1 MPFGTTT
8 AAAAP
13 DAPPDSKPPS
23 AVVAHSPTQEFVE
36 TVGTQ
41 VIENQEELS
50 LFRAW
55 MLEQPGFG
63 GSGYVGSID
72 DLPNK
77 ATAIMWYGPSTT
89 VLDAII
95 KEGARRGIAVSVQP
109 RAHSLPQIGAAVDAI
124 WQQAASGGWAGFK
137 IGAIAAIGA
146 TDDGLTVYGTY
157 TSVPAERRAPQ
168 VRSLATTVMDIPVRV
183 VPDVNVSP
191 SLGRDTDFSPFY
203 AGGYMLSPS
212 ANGVCS
218 TGFAIR
224 LNNVNRIT
232 TARHCNANDYRARN
246 GTATYGTGLQN
257 SGNGGGRVLT
267 GAGAAFAFDGAF
279 NTQNFWKAVIGFQDL
294 AINNF
299 VCTDGG
305 NSGVHCNVRV
315 TNLAVSFNDGFGAF
329 NTIQGVQQ
337 TAGQIAVIQGDS
349 GGPVI
354 SLTNTGA
361 NQVRAAGMIQGLIGG
376 TTGAACG
383 PVFDGGGNLC
393 SATVLFSSMRVIV
406 NSIAGATLLT

>member
-1 MPFGTTT
+1 MQFGTT
-8 AAAAP
+8 AAAA
-13 DAPPDSKPPS
+13 APDSKPP
-23 AVVAHSPTQEFVE
+23 VTVDDPTTQEFVE
-36 TVGTQ
+36 TVGAQ
-41 VIENQEELS
+41 VIDNQEALTV
-50 LFRAW
+50 FRAW
-55 MLEQPGFG
+55 MIEQPGFA

-77 ATAIMWYGPSTT
+77 GTAIMWYGPRTT
-89 VLDAII
+89 LLDAIM

-109 RAHSLPQIGAAVDAI
+109 RAHSVPQINAAVDAI
-124 WQQAASGGWAGFK
+124 WQQAAVGDWAGFT

-157 TSVPAERRAPQ
+157 TSAPAEQRAPQ

-183 VPDVNVSP
+183 VPGVNVSP
-191 SLGRDTDFSPFY
+191 SLGRSTDFSPFF

-232 TARHCNANDYRARN
+232 TARHCDRNDYRARA
-246 GTATYGTGLQN
+246 GTATYGTGLLN

-267 GAGAAFAFDGAF
+267 GAGAARAFDGAF
-279 NTQNFWKAVIGFQDL
+279 DTENFTKAVIGFQDM

-315 TNLAVSFNDGFGAF
+315 TNLSVSFNDGFGTF
-329 NTIQGVQQ
+329 TTIQGVQQ
-337 TAGQIAVIQGDS
+337 TSGAIAVIQGDS

-354 SLTNTGA
+354 SLAGTVDG
-361 NQVRAAGMIQGLIGG
+361 QVRAAGMIQGLIGG

-383 PVFDGGGNLC
+383 RVFDGGGNLC
-393 SATVLFSSMRVIV
+393 SATVLFSSMRTIV
-406 NSIAGATLLT
+406 NSISGATLLTG